1 MTEAVVTE
9 VQRLRFVRR
18 PSPVLVEHRPI
29 YKITQLL
36 LVLQMSSRSGKS
48 TLPRLHLFNWALK
61 STDRIQKLVD
71 AAKAKVL
78 NMTAWGFDPAL
89 AIAIRFAVADNLVE
103 TTSTGYQLTE
113 KGRVFITEVLRD
125 TCTFAPERKLLTQI
139 GKDIT
144 EGMVEK
150 VAKGWESS

>member
-1 MTEAVVTE
+1 MTEAVVDE
-9 VQRLRFVRR
+9 PRRLRFVRR
-18 PSPVLVEHRPI
+18 PSPVLVEHRPL

-36 LVLQMSSRSGKS
+36 LVLQMSSRGGKS

-78 NMTAWGFDPAL
+78 NMAAWGFDPAL
-89 AIAIRFAVADNLVE
+89 AIAIRFAVAENLVE
-103 TTSTGYQLTE
+103 ATSTGYQLTE
-113 KGRVFITEVLRD
+113 KGRAFIAEVLKD
-125 TCTFAPERKLLTQI
+125 ADAFATERKLLTQI

-150 VAKGWESS
+150 VAKGWESA

>member
-1 MTEAVVTE
+1 MAEAVSE
-9 VQRLRFVRR
+9 RRHLLFERR
-18 PSPVLVEHRPI
+18 PSPVLVEHRPL

-36 LVLQMSSRSGKS
+36 LVLQMSSRGGKS

-61 STDRIQKLVD
+61 RTDRIQKLVE

-89 AIAIRFAVADNLVE
+89 AIAIRFAVAEDLVKP
-103 TTSTGYQLTE
+103 TSTGYQLSD
-113 KGRVFITEVLRD
+113 KGKAFIAEVLREPD
-125 TCTFAPERKLLTQI
+125 AFANERKLLIQV

-144 EGMVEK
+144 EAMVDK
-150 VAKGWESS
+150 VAKGWESQ

>member
-1 MTEAVVTE
+1 MTEAIVAE
-9 VQRLRFVRR
+9 PQNLRFVRR
-18 PSPVLVEHRPI
+18 PSPVLVEHRPL

-36 LVLQMSSRSGKS
+36 LVLQMSSRGGKS

-71 AAKAKVL
+71 AANAKVL

-89 AIAIRFAVADNLVE
+89 AIAIRFAVAEGLVE
-103 TTSTGYQLTE
+103 AISTGYQLTE
-113 KGRVFITEVLRD
+113 KGRAFIAEVLKD
-125 TCTFAPERKLLTQI
+125 AKVFPPERKLLTQI

-150 VAKGWESS
+150 VAKGWESK